1 MFVLDAA
8 AAVQGLLSAD
18 GLESLK
24 DRELLAPP
32 LFWSEVTSVLH
43 ELRWRTTISERLAAI
58 ALERLGMAPVARR
71 APRDLH
77 KRAWAIAD
85 QLGWA
90 KTYDAE
96 YVALAQALD
105 CPLVTTDARLA
116 RGIGD
121 TVRVLSPADL

>member
-1 MFVLDAA
+1 MFILDAA

>member
-1 MFVLDAA
+1 LFILDAA

-43 ELRWRTTISERLAAI
+43 ELRWRTAISERLAAI

>member
-1 MFVLDAA
+1 LFVLDAA